1 VTLGAG
7 FDAAQLPPWEEPLAL
22 SLALLDIDYFKLI
35 NDRFGHSVGDEV
47 LIEVVQ
53 RFAAATLTGTA
64 FTLARVGGEE
74 FALLM
79 PDTKATEARE
89 IVVAG
94 LEALRGTDF
103 AQVGKV
109 TASAGIAELV
119 DDMNDDVLYRLADA
133 NLYKAKALG
142 RDQVC

>member
-1 VTLGAG
+1 
-7 FDAAQLPPWEEPLAL
+7 LARA
-22 SLALLDIDYFKLI
+22 STPRNYHCGRSRWRCRWLLDIDYFKLI

-64 FTLARVGGEE
+64 FTLARLGGEK

-103 AQVGKV
+103 ARVGKV

-133 NLYKAKALG
+133 NLYKAKAKALG